1 MEKEDILNSGFV
13 GLGIDQRLLEV
24 ISQSGF
30 TTPTP
35 IQLQSIPESL
45 KGTDVFG
52 VAQTG
57 TGKTLAFGVPM
68 VQALLSAPGL
78 GLVVLPTRELAIQVE
93 QSLLKLGR
101 KLGVGVALLIGG
113 EPMGKQLRALRN
125 RPRIVIAT
133 PGRLVD
139 HLQQKTIK
147 LNSVKVLV
155 LDEADRMLEMGFAP
169 QLGAILDAVPK
180 ERQTLLFSAT
190 MPDSIVAIAT
200 KFMKMPVR
208 VEVAPSGTV
217 AETIEQEVVFVNKQD
232 KLDVLKKIL
241 LDHKLKTLVFTKTK
255 HGAKKLTQILLDW
268 GISAAEIHSN
278 RTLKQRLSA
287 LEGFKSS
294 RYNVL
299 VATDIAARGID
310 ARGIGLVINFDL
322 PTQLEDYVHRIGR
335 TGRAG
340 RTGKAIS
347 LATIDQRR
355 DVLGIERLIG
365 QMLPRKKMEGFDQP
379 KEFTPKPSSRSFGS
393 RRSGGARSFGSRP
406 HSGRSKP
413 FRKKF

>member
-13 GLGIDQRLLEV
+13 GLGIDQRLLGV
-24 ISQSGF
+24 IAASGF

-57 TGKTLAFGVPM
+57 TGKTLAFGIPM

-101 KLGVGVALLIGG
+101 KLGIGVALLIGG

-180 ERQTLLFSAT
+180 DRQTLLFSAT

-232 KLDVLKKIL
+232 KLDILKKIL

-287 LEGFKSS
+287 LEGFKGS

-379 KEFTPKPSSRSFGS
+379 REFTSRATRPGSAPRRTSGVRSFGS
-393 RRSGGARSFGSRP
+393 RSRFGKARP
-406 HSGRSKP
+406 Q
-413 FRKKF
+413 RKGF

>member
-113 EPMGKQLRALRN
+113 EPMGKQLRALRAG
-125 RPRIVIAT
+125 PRIVIAT

-147 LNSVKVLV
+147 LSGVKVLV

-169 QLGAILDAVPK
+169 QLKAILDAVPT

-200 KFMKMPVR
+200 SFMKMPIK

-217 AETIEQEVVFVNKQD
+217 AENIEQEVVFVNRTD
-232 KLDVLKKIL
+232 KLEVLKKIL
-241 LDHKLKTLVFTKTK
+241 LDHKVKTLVFTKTK
-255 HGAKKLTQILLDW
+255 HGAKKLTQTLLDW

-287 LEGFKSS
+287 LEGFKGS

-322 PTQLEDYVHRIGR
+322 PSQVEDYVHRIGR

-340 RTGKAIS
+340 QSGKAVSI
-347 LATIDQRR
+347 ATIDQRR
-355 DVLGIERLIG
+355 DVLSIERLIG
-365 QMLPRKKMEGFDQP
+365 QILPRKTVEGFDQP
-379 KEFTPKPSSRSFGS
+379 KEYAPKPFSRSFGS
-393 RRSGGARSFGSRP
+393 RRVGGGRSFGSRP